1 MSNAEGRAEHGSPL
15 AHDLAMNWIVWLS
28 LAVVVT
34 AHAAVTGIKP
44 RGTRPVAHS
53 RLMGVGRVVLLIMVV
68 IFAVLAFR
76 ARSG

>member
-1 MSNAEGRAEHGSPL
+1 
-15 AHDLAMNWIVWLS
+15 MNWLVWLS

-34 AHAAVTGIKP
+34 AIAAVTGVKP

-53 RLMGVGRVVLLIMVV
+53 RLMGAGRVVLIIMIV

>member
-1 MSNAEGRAEHGSPL
+1 
-15 AHDLAMNWIVWLS
+15 MNWIVWLS

-34 AHAAVTGIKP
+34 AIAAVTGIKP

-53 RLMGVGRVVLLIMVV
+53 RLMGAGRVVLIVMIV
-68 IFAVLAFR
+68 IFALLAFR

>member
-1 MSNAEGRAEHGSPL
+1 MLSNDSASWHGSPL

-34 AHAAVTGIKP
+34 AIAAVTGIKP
-44 RGTRPVAHS
+44 RGTRHVAHS
-53 RLMGVGRVVLLIMVV
+53 RLMGVGRVVLVIMVV